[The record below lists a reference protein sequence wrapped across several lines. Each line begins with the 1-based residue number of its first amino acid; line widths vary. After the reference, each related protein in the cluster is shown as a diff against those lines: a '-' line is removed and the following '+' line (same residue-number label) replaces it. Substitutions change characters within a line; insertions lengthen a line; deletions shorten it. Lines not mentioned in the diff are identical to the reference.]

1 MRVVL
6 ISADTDGDTDFTRW
20 QQALV
25 QDASGL
31 PGIELVPLIGKVST
45 EAVTRAVRKGGDVLL
60 VIGHHATKG
69 LELSGEEK
77 DTLKGKKGDR
87 EYIDA
92 SALASYAKW
101 FRLVYLLSCATL
113 DEAQVIVGSSSTDV
127 VCYVPLLDVADA
139 YRTGSLFLEAL
150 STTGDFRQA
159 YEKSRPPT
167 QREATYLYLSA
178 TTSRDRDMTLNTS
191 DEINRRFE
199 ATERDIHR
207 LIEQMDKISI
217 SLQEVRQLIDHNTT
231 LVEVMRSSPPGLSNT
246 TLLVIIAFVFLIAV
260 TGFLL
265 VLRGSL

>member
-6 ISADTDGDTDFTRW
+6 ISADTDGDVDFTRW

-25 QDASGL
+25 QDAYGL

-69 LELSGEEK
+69 LELSGVEK
-77 DTLKGKKGDR
+77 STLKGIQGDR
-87 EYIDA
+87 EYINAD
-92 SALASYAKW
+92 ALASYAKW

-113 DEAQVIVGSSSTDV
+113 DEAQMIVSSGSTDV

-150 STTGDFRQA
+150 SNTEDFRQA

-178 TTSRDRDMTLNTS
+178 TTSREYMTLNTS
-191 DEINRRFE
+191 DEISRRFE
-199 ATERDIHR
+199 ATERDIRR
-207 LIEQMDKISI
+207 LIEQVDKISI
-217 SLQEVRQLIDHNTT
+217 SLQEVRQLIDRNTT
-231 LVEVMRSSPPGLSNT
+231 LIEVMRSSPPALSNT

>member
-6 ISADTDGDTDFTRW
+6 ISADTDGDVDFTRW

-25 QDASGL
+25 QDAYGL

-45 EAVTRAVRKGGDVLL
+45 EAVTRAVRKGGDVLI
-60 VIGHHATKG
+60 VIGHHATRG

-92 SALASYAKW
+92 DALASYAKW
-101 FRLVYLLSCATL
+101 FSLVYLLSCATL
-113 DEAQVIVGSSSTDV
+113 DEAQVIVGSGSTDV

-178 TTSRDRDMTLNTS
+178 TTSREYMTLNTS
-191 DEINRRFE
+191 DEISRRFE
-199 ATERDIHR
+199 ATERDIRR
-207 LIEQMDKISI
+207 LIEQVDKISI
-217 SLQEVRQLIDHNTT
+217 SLQEVRQLIDRNTT
-231 LVEVMRSSPPGLSNT
+231 LIEVMRSSPPGLSNT
-246 TLLVIIAFVFLIAV
+246 TLMVVIAFVFLIAV